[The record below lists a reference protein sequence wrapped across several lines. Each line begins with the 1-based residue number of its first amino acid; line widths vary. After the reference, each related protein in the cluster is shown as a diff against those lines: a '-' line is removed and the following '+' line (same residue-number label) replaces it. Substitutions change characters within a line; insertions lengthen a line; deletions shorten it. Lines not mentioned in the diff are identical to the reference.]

1 MNAFEAELMDNFDF
15 DEWAMLARTAPD
27 EFEQRRRALIESE
40 ILLSDN
46 VHRLRGLQWRIDLE
60 ISRARNP
67 MDACVR
73 LSNMMWDSF
82 MDLNQALN
90 DCVGNDCAST
100 RAASHSAQ
108 SAKIIHLATKYIP
121 HE

>member
-1 MNAFEAELMDNFDF
+1 MDDFDF
-15 DEWAMLARTAPD
+15 DEWALLARTAPD
-27 EFEQRRRALIESE
+27 EFEERRRALIEIE
-40 ILLSDN
+40 ILRSDN
-46 VHRLRGLQWRIDLE
+46 VRRLRGLQWRIDLE
-60 ISRARNP
+60 RARARNP

-82 MDLNQALN
+82 LDLNLALN
-90 DCVGNDCAST
+90 NFVGNDCAST

-108 SAKIIHLATKYIP
+108 SAKIIQLATAYKP